1 MDKGE
6 LEKLSIEHIRIYE
19 SFEKKEKCAL
29 CRSIE
34 EFENQVLNSISTD
47 LVMDLDF
54 FPKFGDEYTFCDYH
68 MSKMEDMRDKLG
80 MAIMLKKLITLEIRK
95 MESGQPENK
104 GSKLFMKKSHDKK
117 CFVCEKV
124 NIKAMNSDI
133 SITLDLWKNKESFRE
148 NFRKQEY
155 FCFKHNRLLINE
167 AKSRLNKKEFQV
179 FREEITNVQMKYCKE
194 LENDLEWFIN
204 KFDYR
209 YSSKP
214 WYNAKDSIYRAREIL
229 RRDNI

>member
-1 MDKGE
+1 MGNE
-6 LEKLSIEHIRIYE
+6 EVERLSVEHIRIYE

-34 EFENQVLNSISTD
+34 EFENQILNSISTD

-80 MAIMLKKLITLEIRK
+80 MAIMLKKLIALEIRK
-95 MESGQPENK
+95 MENSQVENK
-104 GSKLFMKKSHDKK
+104 TSKFFMKKSHDKK

-124 NIKAMNSDI
+124 NIKAVNSDI
-133 SITLDLWKNKESFRE
+133 SITLDLWKNKEPFRE

-167 AKSRLNKKEFQV
+167 AKNKFSKKEFQI
-179 FREEITNVQMKYCKE
+179 FKEEITNVQMKYCKE

-204 KFDYR
+204 KFDSR
-209 YSSKP
+209 YSDEP
-214 WYNAKDSIYRAREIL
+214 WYNSKDSIYRAREIL

>member
-29 CRSIE
+29 CRCIE
-34 EFENQVLNSISTD
+34 DFENQVLNAISTD
-47 LVMDLDF
+47 LVMDLEF
-54 FPKFGDEYTFCDYH
+54 FPKFGEQYTFCDYH

-95 MESGQPENK
+95 MESGQIENK
-104 GSKLFMKKSHDKK
+104 VSKFFIKKANEKK

-124 NIKAMNSDI
+124 NLKAMNSDI
-133 SITLDLWKNKESFRE
+133 DIILELWKNKEAFRE
-148 NFRKQEY
+148 NFRSQDF
-155 FCFKHNRLLINE
+155 FCFKHNKLLINS
-167 AKSRLNKKEFQV
+167 AKEKFSKKDYEV
-179 FREEITNVQMKYCKE
+179 FKQEIINVQMKYCKE
-194 LENDLEWFIN
+194 LESDLEWFIN

-209 YSSKP
+209 YANEP
-214 WYNAKDSIYRAREIL
+214 WYNAKDSIYRAREVLKKDSI
-229 RRDNI
+229 

>member
-1 MDKGE
+1 MGTEE
-6 LEKLSIEHIRIYE
+6 LERLSIEHIRIYE

-104 GSKLFMKKSHDKK
+104 GSKLFMKKLHDKK

-148 NFRKQEY
+148 NFKGQEY

-167 AKSRLNKKEFQV
+167 AKNKLSKKEFQV

-209 YSSKP
+209 YSNEP

-229 RRDNI
+229 RRDNT